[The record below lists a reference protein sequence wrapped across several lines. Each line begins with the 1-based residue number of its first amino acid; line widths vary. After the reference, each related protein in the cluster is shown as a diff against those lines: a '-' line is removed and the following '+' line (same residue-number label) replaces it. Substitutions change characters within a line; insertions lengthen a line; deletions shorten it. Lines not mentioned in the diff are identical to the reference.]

1 MTDAPPPPAAPAFS
15 EALAAWRRVAL
26 LSFGGPAAQI
36 AVMHRI
42 LVIEK
47 AWIDERRFLHALNFC
62 MLLPGPEAQQLAT
75 YCGWLL
81 HGVRGGLAAGLL
93 FILPGFL
100 AILALSVLYVL
111 HGDLPPVEGLLFGL
125 KSAVLAV
132 VLVALDRLRRKT
144 LRGGVRIGVAL
155 GSFVALFFLQLPFP
169 LVILSAA
176 LVGAL
181 WIRHEPAATGI
192 GLRPARRARP
202 LVTLA
207 AWLVIW
213 LAPLVALALWLG
225 ETHVLVRLG
234 TFFSQVAVVSFGGA
248 YAVLAY
254 VAQHAV
260 EAHQWLSPREML
272 DGLGLAETTPG
283 PLIQV
288 VQFVGFLAAWRAPE
302 PFGPMLAAVLGS
314 VVTTWV
320 TFAPCF
326 LWIFL
331 GAPWVDRLLG
341 RPRLASALAGVGAAV
356 VGALMNLSLWFALH
370 ALFGRVDELH
380 TGPVRWLVPD
390 VSTLDWVA
398 LAMAAAALVLLT
410 RFRLGLLPTLG
421 LIAAAGALR
430 AVL

>member
-1 MTDAPPPPAAPAFS
+1 
-15 EALAAWRRVAL
+15 
-26 LSFGGPAAQI
+26 
-36 AVMHRI
+36 
-42 LVIEK
+42 
-47 AWIDERRFLHALNFC
+47 
-62 MLLPGPEAQQLAT
+62 
-75 YCGWLL
+75 
-81 HGVRGGLAAGLL
+81 
-93 FILPGFL
+93 
-100 AILALSVLYVL
+100 VL

-181 WIRHEPAATGI
+181 WIRHEAAATGI
-192 GLRPARRARP
+192 ELLPARRARP

-380 TGPVRWLVPD
+380 TGPVRWLVPA